1 MINNKSNEE
10 SSYVDV
16 SYSKDVDGV
25 RMGVTYSEALEL
37 KKADKTVV
45 ISLSYSKNTGA
56 PTTELCINPL
66 GTATVTRFNVTGTDN
81 QVSHNIFA
89 IKYSEQKDDNN
100 ASGTLDIGYF
110 DEGDEFVRN
119 YDDIGRIKKKDWLE
133 VKDILVP
140 LVFVDE
146 GENK

>member
-1 MINNKSNEE
+1 MNNKLNEE
-10 SSYVDV
+10 VSYIDV
-16 SYSKDVDGV
+16 SYSSDVDGMRKEV
-25 RMGVTYSEALEL
+25 SCNEALAL
-37 KKADKTVV
+37 KEAQKT
-45 ISLSYSKNTGA
+45 IIINLSYSKNTGA

-89 IKYSEQKDDNN
+89 IKYSAQKDDNN

-119 YDDIGRIKKKDWLE
+119 YDDIGRIKKEDWLQ